1 MNSFWPY
8 AAALLPSIGVGYIF
22 YLIIKNIL
30 EGDRNERLA
39 QARWE
44 KQHERAQAQSGDS
57 RSHPEPR

>member
-1 MNSFWPY
+1 MNSIWPY

-44 KQHERAQAQSGDS
+44 KEQERAVAGQSPD
-57 RSHPEPR
+57 PRTQP